1 MIQQLDAAKAASLVK
16 QQAVNLHG
24 NLANFSFKLLKVEPN
39 DKKDV
44 WKVTCEFLASSA
56 DAAPNPYLFKVNVST
71 GAVED
76 IQKLG

>member
-1 MIQQLDAAKAASLVK
+1 MIQQLDAAKAASIVK
-16 QQAVNLHG
+16 QQAINLHG
-24 NLANFSFKLLKVEPN
+24 NLASFSFKLLKVEPN

-76 IQKLG
+76 IQKLE